1 MTTAPPL
8 LFAVASDDRLLVF
21 NGESERLPGVGD
33 LPVATTFGIGELDGR
48 ACLASDV
55 GEPPAGFRSVPLRR
69 LFGAWDERTWT
80 MAGRAV
86 QLVQFHRTHRF
97 CGRCG
102 AGTTSLEAEQA
113 RRCAACALVVYPR
126 LSPAVIVLVER
137 GDELLLARG
146 NRHPAGTFSALA
158 GFVEPGETLEEAA
171 VREVREEVGVDIRD
185 LRYVASQPW
194 PFPHS
199 LMVGFRATW
208 AGGGLH
214 VDGTE
219 ILEAGWFRR
228 ATLPDVPPPP
238 TIARKLIDAWLL
250 EHP

>member
-8 LFAVASDDRLLVF
+8 LFAVAADDGLLVF
-21 NGESERLPGVGD
+21 DGESERLPGVAD
-33 LPVATTFGIGELDGR
+33 LPAAATFAIGELDGR
-48 ACLASDV
+48 ACLASDA

-69 LFGAWDERTWT
+69 LFGALDERIWT

-86 QLVQFHRTHRF
+86 QLVQFDRTHRF

-102 AGTTSLEAEQA
+102 AATVRLEAEHA
-113 RRCAACALVVYPR
+113 RRCEACALVAHPR

-146 NRHPAGTFSALA
+146 SRHPAGTFSALA

-171 VREVREEVGVDIRD
+171 VREVREEVGIDIHD
-185 LRYVASQPW
+185 LHYVSSQPW

-208 AGGGLH
+208 AGGELRA
-214 VDGTE
+214 DGTE
-219 ILEAGWFRR
+219 ILEAGWFTRG
-228 ATLPDVPPPP
+228 TLPNIPPPP
-238 TIARKLIDAWLL
+238 TIARKLIDAWRRSQ
-250 EHP
+250 P